1 MSTTNPPDVG
11 EQSTGSPRWGACRA
25 AASTPGS
32 ANLVLLGI
40 IDVLGLWAVLKAY
53 GASWWLAVGFLTIVL
68 VIANV
73 TYFRKGGLPL
83 KYMLP
88 GLVFLVAF
96 QLYPAG
102 YTFYAS
108 FTNLGTGH
116 LISQEEARAS
126 ILVQNEKPV
135 ADAPSFDVRPIVKGN
150 EVSMLI
156 TDPGDRH
163 RADRHV
169 GGHNAGPGCRVHRC
183 HRDRGA
189 RLRHPSTWVS

>member
-11 EQSTGSPRWGACRA
+11 EQSTGKSPLGRMP
-25 AASTPGS
+25 SGS
-32 ANLVLLGI
+32 VNAWIGKLVLLGI

-68 VIANV
+68 VIANI

-156 TDPGDRH
+156 TDQIG
-163 RADRHV
+163 RAHV
-169 GGHNAGPGCRVHRC
+169 
-183 HRDRGA
+183 
-189 RLRHPSTWVS
+189 